1 MLGISDLE
9 TMEVLALR
17 EGLALANDLSLSR
30 VRMASDC
37 ANAVRGMAGS
47 TSGVYG
53 QIVNDLKEGAAAFQ
67 MMEIVHEQRDANFDT
82 HTLTRSTLFSSTGQ
96 YVWFSDPPDNMCNF
110 FINI

>member
-37 ANAVRGMAGS
+37 ANAVQGMAGS
-47 TSGVYG
+47 TVGVYG
-53 QIVNDLKEGAAAFQ
+53 
-67 MMEIVHEQRDANFDT
+67 
-82 HTLTRSTLFSSTGQ
+82 
-96 YVWFSDPPDNMCNF
+96 
-110 FINI
+110 